1 MDEIDRMIE
10 AALVEDIGTG
20 DITSNLVI
28 DSDARGKG
36 IIRAKSDLVLAGIET
51 ARRTFL
57 AADADIRFDALS
69 SDGERLSSGAAIANV
84 EGRLRSM
91 LAAERTALNFLQRA
105 SGIATLTAR
114 YVEKV
119 RGTKAKILD
128 TRKTAPGLRAL
139 DKAAV
144 RAGGGVNHRTG
155 LFDEILI
162 KDNHIAAAGGVGEAV
177 GRAKTDKP
185 DSVKIEVEVGNLE
198 ELDEAVEAGVDIVML
213 DNMDIDDI
221 AKAVER
227 VAGRIKIEASG
238 NVTLESVADIAR
250 AGVDFISVG
259 ALTHSAPA
267 ADISM
272 YIERL

>member
-28 DSDARGKG
+28 DSEAKGKG

-84 EGRLRSM
+84 EGRLRSL

-119 RGTKAKILD
+119 KGTKAKILD

-144 RAGGGVNHRTG
+144 WAGGGVNHRTG

-162 KDNHIAAAGGVGEAV
+162 KDNHIAAAGGVREAV

-198 ELDEAVEAGVDIVML
+198 EFDEAVEAGVDIVML

-227 VAGRIKIEASG
+227 VAGRVKIEASG
-238 NVTLESVADIAR
+238 NVTLESVADIAH